1 MLICL
6 AYINKNS
13 AYETYT
19 LVKAQNLFFRVD
31 ATRLVELSNF
41 VSLCRKVQSYLVS
54 YPQFSCICGACVI
67 ILKRNHATYQN
78 MQITACKC
86 SQYYKNV
93 DSSKCPSTGCNDFIN
108 FM

>member
-41 VSLCRKVQSYLVS
+41 VSLCRKAQSYLVS
-54 YPQFSCICGACVI
+54 YP
-67 ILKRNHATYQN
+67 
-78 MQITACKC
+78 
-86 SQYYKNV
+86 
-93 DSSKCPSTGCNDFIN
+93 
-108 FM
+108 

>member
-6 AYINKNS
+6 AYINKSS

-19 LVKAQNLFFRVD
+19 MVKAQNLFFRLD
-31 ATRLVELSNF
+31 ATRFIDLSNF
-41 VSLCRKVQSYLVS
+41 VSLCRKAQHYLVS

-67 ILKRNHATYQN
+67 VLKRNHATYQN
-78 MQITACKC
+78 MQIITCKC
-86 SQYYKNV
+86 SQYNKNV
-93 DSSKCPSTGCNDFIN
+93 DSSKCPTAGCNDFVS